1 MIDAESLHVESKPER
16 FYDDVSHAAGTPSFA
31 EDIHDAAAQEHTL
44 SLWHAIR
51 LYPKSIAWSLVMST
65 AIIMEGYD
73 TILLGSLYAQPAF
86 AKAYGVPV
94 GDGTYQLV
102 APWQSGLNS
111 GSAIGQLAGLLIAGH
126 LSEQLGFKKTM
137 LGGLFACIALIFIT
151 VFAPNITVL
160 LVGQIL
166 FGIALGIFQTIP
178 CIYALEVSPT
188 SLHAYLTNYVNFC
201 WTFGQI
207 IATGLMRGVLYRT
220 DEWAYR
226 IPFAGQWFWPIILI
240 PAITFAPESPW
251 WLVRKGRLADAKLA
265 LQRLT
270 TKTAV
275 GYDLDKSITLMVATT
290 ERERRIN
297 SATSYWAC
305 FADAVNLRRTL
316 IVIGVYIA
324 QMLSGVFLRGYSS
337 YFLIQAGLP
346 ADQAFNLSIVNFA
359 VAILGGFC
367 SWILLPLFGR
377 RSIFLW
383 SFVLMLILLVI
394 VGGLGVPS
402 VPAGADNPYART
414 IGAILIVSSFLYN
427 CTMGPLTNTLCA
439 ELPSALLRS
448 KSLALAR
455 WAYAFCAIIFG
466 VIVPYQLNPTAWNW
480 GAKTGFFWAGGCLVS
495 ILFTYFC
502 LPEPKGRNTVELDI
516 LFEKRISARKFAE
529 TRVDLTDAML

>member
-1 MIDAESLHVESKPER
+1 MATNPTSLDIESKPTSIHVLTDPIASIQPFGGDR
-16 FYDDVSHAAGTPSFA
+16 
-31 EDIHDAAAQEHTL
+31 IHDAVAQEHNL
-44 SLWHAIR
+44 SLGQAIR

-73 TILLGSLYAQPAF
+73 TILLSSLYAQPSF
-86 AKAYGVPV
+86 AQAYGVPV
-94 GDGTYQLV
+94 GDGTYQLTP
-102 APWQSGLNS
+102 AWQSGLNS

-126 LSEQLGFKKTM
+126 LSEQVGFKRTM
-137 LGGLFACIALIFIT
+137 LGGLVACIALIFIT
-151 VFAPNITVL
+151 FFAPNITVL

-166 FGIALGIFQTIP
+166 FGVALGVFQTIP

-188 SLHAYLTNYVNFC
+188 TLRAYLTNYVNFC

-207 IATGLMRGVLYRT
+207 IATGLMRGVLHRS

-226 IPFAGQWFWPIILI
+226 IPFAGQWFWPVILI
-240 PAITFAPESPW
+240 PVIAFAPESPW
-251 WLVRKGRLADAKLA
+251 WLVRKGRLQEAKAA

-270 TKTAV
+270 TNATA

-290 ERERRIN
+290 EHERNTN

-346 ADQAFNLSIVNFA
+346 PDQAFNLSIVNFA
-359 VAILGGFC
+359 VAILGGFF

-383 SFVLMLILLVI
+383 SFVLMLVLLLI
-394 VGGLGVPS
+394 VGGLGIPS
-402 VPAGADNPYART
+402 APTSVDNPYARA

-439 ELPSALLRS
+439 EIPSALLRS
-448 KSLALAR
+448 KSIALAR
-455 WAYAFCAIIFG
+455 WAYAFWAIIFG

-480 GAKTGFFWAGGCLVS
+480 GAKTGFFWAGGCVIS
-495 ILFTYFC
+495 IVFTYFC
-502 LPEPKGRNTVELDI
+502 LPEPKDRNTVELDI
-516 LFEKRISARKFAE
+516 LFEKRLSARKFAD
-529 TRVDLTDAML
+529 TKVDLAK